1 MNPVKAACSAK
12 NLTKI
17 SSLFDLAKGNGTMRE
32 LFEKLDGCNANDAYV
47 VLKNLSDYELKVMA
61 AFIAE
66 ANTKFDRKK
75 G

>member
-12 NLTKI
+12 NLTKVNA
-17 SSLFDLAKGNGTMRE
+17 LFDLAKNNGTMRE
-32 LFEKLDGCNANDAYV
+32 LFEKLDGCNANEAYV
-47 VLKNLSDYELKVMA
+47 VLKNLSDYEMKVLA

-66 ANTKFDRKK
+66 ANSKFDRKK